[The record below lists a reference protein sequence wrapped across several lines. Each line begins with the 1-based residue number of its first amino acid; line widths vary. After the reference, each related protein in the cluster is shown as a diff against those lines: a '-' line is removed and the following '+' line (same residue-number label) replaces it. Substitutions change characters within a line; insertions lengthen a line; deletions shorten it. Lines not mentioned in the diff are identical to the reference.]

1 MRRILR
7 WIVGLPIAIVVIAFA
22 VANRQWTRLS
32 LDPFSSESPI
42 LSINMPLW
50 ALFIFGVF
58 IGIIVGWIVSWF
70 AHGKWRKLARE
81 RRAEIAKL
89 QSDLE
94 NAKNPQAAAQDI
106 TPYIGLMP

>member
-7 WIVGLPIAIVVIAFA
+7 WIIGLPIAILVISFA

-58 IGIIVGWIVSWF
+58 IGILVGWTVSWF

-89 QSDLE
+89 QSELE
-94 NAKNPQAAAQDI
+94 NAKNPKTTTQEI

>member
-1 MRRILR
+1 LRRILR

-58 IGIIVGWIVSWF
+58 IGILVGWIVSWF
-70 AHGKWRKLARE
+70 ANGKWRKLARE
-81 RRAEIAKL
+81 RRDEIAKL
-89 QSDLE
+89 QRELE
-94 NAKNPQAAAQDI
+94 SSKHPQATAQEI